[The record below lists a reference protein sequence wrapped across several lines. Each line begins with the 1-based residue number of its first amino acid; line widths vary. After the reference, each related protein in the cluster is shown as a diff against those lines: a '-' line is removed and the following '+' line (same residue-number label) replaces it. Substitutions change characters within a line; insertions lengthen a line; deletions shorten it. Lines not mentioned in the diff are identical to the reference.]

1 MRTDRITDE
10 KLHSYTEITERALS
24 KIIISVPEEG
34 LLRRAAEDYLSMAK
48 NYYSDSKHFASEGD
62 LVNAFACLN
71 YAYGWID
78 AGARLG
84 LFDVGRDHTL
94 FTLSK

>member
-1 MRTDRITDE
+1 MKKDIITDE
-10 KLHSYTEITERALS
+10 KLQKYTELTGRAIS
-24 KIIISVPEEG
+24 KLVISVPEEG
-34 LLRRAAEDYLSMAK
+34 LLRKAAEDYLGMAK
-48 NYYSDSKHFASEGD
+48 NYYNDSKHFASRGD
-62 LVNAFACLN
+62 FVNAFACLN

-84 LFDVGRDHTL
+84 LFDVGSDHTL

>member
-1 MRTDRITDE
+1 MKTDRITDG
-10 KLHSYTEITERALS
+10 KLRRYTEITEHAIS
-24 KIIISVPEEG
+24 KLIISVPEEG
-34 LLRRAAEDYLSMAK
+34 LLRKAAEDYLSMAK
-48 NYYSDSKHFASEGD
+48 NYYNDSKHFASEGD
-62 LVNAFACLN
+62 FVNAFACLN

-84 LFDVGRDHTL
+84 LFNVGSDHKL